1 MPTALQLDRWY
12 ALLPDT
18 DQPSAELAI
27 ARLLTR
33 YQEPHRAYHTLDHI
47 TACLAHLD
55 AHWHTLDNP
64 QAAAL
69 ALWYH
74 DAVYDTRRQDNEARS
89 ADLARKELSALGIN
103 PHQCEDIHN
112 LIMVT
117 RHPSQPHNA
126 DARYL
131 LDIDLAILGASPQAF
146 ARYEQQVRQEYHWV
160 PEHLYCE
167 GRGKLLQSLLAAP
180 TPYHTAVF
188 RDSHE
193 VQARA
198 NLTQSLRQLQAGQC
212 PAA

>member
-12 ALLPDT
+12 ALLPNA
-18 DQPSAELAI
+18 DQPTAELAI

-33 YQEPHRAYHTLDHI
+33 YREPHRTYHSLEHI

-55 AHWHTLDNP
+55 RHWHALEHP
-64 QAAAL
+64 QTAAL

-74 DAVYDTRRQDNEARS
+74 DAIYDTRRQDNEARS
-89 ADLARKELSALGIN
+89 ADLAREELSALGIDAA
-103 PHQCEDIHN
+103 QCEDIHR

-117 RHPSQPHNA
+117 RHPSQPHNN
-126 DARYL
+126 DACYL
-131 LDIDLAILGASPQAF
+131 LDIDLAILGSSPTTF
-146 ARYEQQVRQEYHWV
+146 AHYEQQVRQEYHWV

-180 TPYHTAVF
+180 YLYHTEAF
-188 RDSHE
+188 RSSHE
-193 VQARA
+193 AQART
-198 NLTQSLRQLQAGQC
+198 NLSHSVRQLQTGQC